1 MSSRVIDWMGED
13 IYLGTSKA
21 LVIDNKDPDKKG
33 RIQVNSPVFGVTG
46 FIPYIYPDDGFFSPP
61 DIGSVVYV
69 ETDGGD
75 EDYIIATGTVN
86 DGNAPIDTRTE
97 FQRLIPTNRGWATP
111 GSLDA
116 KGKKINP
123 NSGHLIELDDG
134 LAMTSNG
141 QVVQTKENKGIRFTT
156 SGGQYLHFWEEET
169 DGSGQNRIEFG
180 TSDSNLL
187 KITDEADFEGQTIVI
202 TDKDGRTIEIL
213 KDSDNIQLRDK
224 NTTKYIDLKIG
235 EDTIE
240 LESSIIKLGSGAI
253 EPIILGNSWEV
264 YNNAEIVTK
273 LNMLIV
279 AVTTLA
285 GALPTH
291 THTYADDNGSSVVT
305 KTTSSPTPDGAA
317 ASGEIPAPSAVA
329 GPSLLAQKAKAE

>member
-1 MSSRVIDWMGED
+1 MSSRVIDWMGD
-13 IYLGTSKA
+13 DVYLGTSKA
-21 LVIDNKDPDKKG
+21 LVVDNKDPDKKG
-33 RIQVNSPVFGVTG
+33 RIQVNSPVYGVTG

-61 DIGSVVYV
+61 DIGSVVYI

-75 EDYIIATGTVN
+75 EDYLIATGTVN

-111 GSLDA
+111 GPLSA
-116 KGKKINP
+116 KGTKLDP

-141 QVVQTKENKGIRFTT
+141 HVVQSSANKGMRFST
-156 SGGQYLHFWEEET
+156 SGGSFFRIWEEES
-169 DGSGQNRIEFG
+169 DGASKNRIELG
-180 TSDSNLL
+180 TSDANLIQ
-187 KITDEADFEGQTIVI
+187 ITDALDNLGQTI
-202 TDKDGRTIEIL
+202 TLSDKDGRTVEIL
-213 KDSDNIQLRDK
+213 KDSDNVQLRNGDSS
-224 NTTKYIDLKIG
+224 KYINLKIG

-240 LESSIIKLGSGAI
+240 LESSIIKLGSGAVQ
-253 EPIILGNSWEV
+253 PIILGTLWEA
-264 YNNAEIVTK
+264 YNNAEIVAK

-285 GALPTH
+285 AALPTH

-305 KTTSSPTPDGAA
+305 KTTSAPTPTGGGAA
-317 ASGEIPAPSAVA
+317 GQIPAAAAVA
-329 GPSLLAQKAKAE
+329 GSSLLAQKAKAE